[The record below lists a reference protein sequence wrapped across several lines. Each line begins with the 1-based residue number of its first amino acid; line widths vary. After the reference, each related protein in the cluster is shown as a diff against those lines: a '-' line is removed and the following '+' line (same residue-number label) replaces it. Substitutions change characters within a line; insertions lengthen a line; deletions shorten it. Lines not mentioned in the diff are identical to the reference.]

1 LWNLQRTM
9 AVVLARTSATSVAKR
24 AIGLAIAK
32 EADLDG
38 TVTGE
43 DPDPLVVALVRPAGT
58 MAGTR
63 GTMAGTVVVI
73 LVAGTIAGM
82 TVAGT
87 PGTTA
92 GMVTVGTTTVATT
105 VAETTRPHVATQVL
119 LLVVVV
125 VQDARPALVQ
135 ATAAPPTASPVS
147 DLPALTI
154 VLAPTVLA
162 VVKRDREPVPRCL

>member
-58 MAGTR
+58 MAGT
-63 GTMAGTVVVI
+63 VVVI
-73 LVAGTIAGM
+73 SVAGTIAGM

-105 VAETTRPHVATQVL
+105 VAETTRPHVATQV

>member
-1 LWNLQRTM
+1 
-9 AVVLARTSATSVAKR
+9 
-24 AIGLAIAK
+24 
-32 EADLDG
+32 
-38 TVTGE
+38 VTGE
-43 DPDPLVVALVRPAGT
+43 GKKSASTSYNIPPSLKSCSIHTLDAFFFYSFFPDPDPLAVALVRPAGT
-58 MAGTR
+58 MAETR

-73 LVAGTIAGM
+73 SAAGTIAGM

-105 VAETTRPHVATQVL
+105 VAETTHPHVATEVL
-119 LLVVVV
+119 LLVVAV

-154 VLAPTVLA
+154 GKETFFFFWLLGLFVIRVLF
-162 VVKRDREPVPRCL
+162 E

>member
-1 LWNLQRTM
+1 MWSLQRTM
-9 AVVLARTSATSVAKR
+9 VVVLARTSATSVAKR
-24 AIGLAIAK
+24 AIGLATAK

-43 DPDPLVVALVRPAGT
+43 DPDPLAVALVRPAGT

-63 GTMAGTVVVI
+63 GTMAETVAVI
-73 LVAGTIAGM
+73 SLAGTIAGM

-105 VAETTRPHVATQVL
+105 VPETTRPHVATELVL
-119 LLVVVV
+119 VAVVVL
-125 VQDARPALVQ
+125 DARPALVQ

-147 DLPALTI
+147 DLLALTI

-162 VVKRDREPVPRCL
+162 LVKRDRETMPRCL